1 MSNPIYYVAK
11 QPLGSLNQL
20 VCAIADNY
28 VQLHCPNIIAS
39 MRVDIANLFHTKLP
53 TIFYLLT
60 LGSTEYPLALQ
71 QLIETVDVLDKVYLH
86 GIRNIYYDDVL
97 PATYLIPCLKVVAET
112 YSTQHELYKTIVD
125 NITMPTKAQI
135 LLES

>member
-1 MSNPIYYVAK
+1 MSNPIDYVAK

-28 VQLHCPNIIAS
+28 IQLHYPNTPVGWHVEIP
-39 MRVDIANLFHTKLP
+39 RVFHTKLP
-53 TIFYLLT
+53 TIFCLLT
-60 LGSTEYPLALQ
+60 VGSTEYPLVLQ
-71 QLIETVDVLDKVYLH
+71 QLIETVDVLDRVDLH
-86 GIRNIYYDDVL
+86 RIRNTYYDDVL
-97 PATYLIPCLKVVAET
+97 PAAYLIPCLKVMAEN

-125 NITMPTKAQI
+125 NITMPTKAQM

>member
-1 MSNPIYYVAK
+1 MSNPIDYVAK

-28 VQLHCPNIIAS
+28 VQLHYPNTITD
-39 MRVDIANLFHTKLP
+39 MCVDIATVFHTKLP

-60 LGSTEYPLALQ
+60 VKEYPLVLQ
-71 QLIETVDVLDKVYLH
+71 QLIETVDALNRVDLH
-86 GIRNIYYDDVL
+86 RIRNIYYDEVL
-97 PATYLIPCLKVVAET
+97 PAAYLIPCLKVMAED

-125 NITMPTKAQI
+125 NITTPTKAQM

>member
-1 MSNPIYYVAK
+1 MSNPIDYVAK

-28 VQLHCPNIIAS
+28 VQLHYPNTIAGWH
-39 MRVDIANLFHTKLP
+39 VNIAKVFHTKLP
-53 TIFYLLT
+53 TIFYLLN
-60 LGSTEYPLALQ
+60 LGSKEYPLVLQ
-71 QLIETVDVLDKVYLH
+71 QLIETVDVLDSIDLPR
-86 GIRNIYYDDVL
+86 IRNIYYDDVL
-97 PATYLIPCLKVVAET
+97 PAAYLIPCLKVMAEN

-125 NITMPTKAQI
+125 NITMPTKAQM

>member
-1 MSNPIYYVAK
+1 MSNPIDYVAK

-28 VQLHCPNIIAS
+28 VQLHYPITITAKHA
-39 MRVDIANLFHTKLP
+39 DIAKVFHTKLP

-60 LGSTEYPLALQ
+60 VDSTDYLLALQ
-71 QLIETVDVLDKVYLH
+71 QLIETVDVLNRVDLPR
-86 GIRNIYYDDVL
+86 IRNIYYDDVL
-97 PATYLIPCLKVVAET
+97 PAAYLIPCLKVMAEN

-125 NITMPTKAQI
+125 NITMPTTAQV

>member
-1 MSNPIYYVAK
+1 MSNPIDYVAK

-28 VQLHCPNIIAS
+28 VQLLYPNTITGMHI
-39 MRVDIANLFHTKLP
+39 DIATVFHTKLP

-60 LGSTEYPLALQ
+60 VKEYPLVLQ
-71 QLIETVDVLDKVYLH
+71 QLIETVDALNRVDLH
-86 GIRNIYYDDVL
+86 RIRNIYYDEVL
-97 PATYLIPCLKVVAET
+97 PAAYLIPCLKVMAED

-125 NITMPTKAQI
+125 NITTPTKAQM